1 MPAKPK
7 WMWFSSQNHTNSRH
21 TGTKTIRGIRL
32 FESCYSKGN
41 IRKEAPWIK
50 ELIGI
55 SVNDKFCINRYC
67 FSNMNIQ
74 QFNIY
79 LNQLDS
85 MIKTAKRSHITI
97 MIASDF
103 NAKSTAWG
111 DNKTDRRETYQ
122 LDIVVKNEMTPIGY
136 I

>member
-1 MPAKPK
+1 
-7 WMWFSSQNHTNSRH
+7 
-21 TGTKTIRGIRL
+21 
-32 FESCYSKGN
+32 
-41 IRKEAPWIK
+41 
-50 ELIGI
+50 
-55 SVNDKFCINRYC
+55 
-67 FSNMNIQ
+67 MNIQ

-85 MIKTAKRSHITI
+85 MIKTAKRSHLTI

-122 LDIVVKNEMTPIGY
+122 LDIVVKNEMIPIGY